1 MLTFKPGVQVVY
13 FDERIALVLR
23 ETALWSVAQ
32 AIPVHVTS
40 IDDPAPGRVPN
51 TFHGKSLAVDVNLVD
66 TVDPRRAALADWLVM
81 RLPAG
86 FDVILEG
93 DHIHVEADPKR
104 ALLHLAGG

>member
-13 FDERIALVLR
+13 FDERIALVIR
-23 ETALWSVAQ
+23 EASLWSLAQ
-32 AIPVHVTS
+32 NIAVHVTS
-40 IDDPAPGRVPN
+40 IDDPAPGRVPD

-66 TVDPRRAALADWLVM
+66 TVDPRRAALADWLTK

-93 DHIHVEADPKR
+93 DHVHVEADPHR
-104 ALLHLAGG
+104 ALGHLAGG